1 MTRLIHDSKVLRGQ
15 SPYHEKWCKVVERAN
30 LSLGIL
36 RKSQFKSPLTTCELL
51 ILKAL
56 YIYIYRC
63 KSVSQAASHS
73 PCIYIYILW
82 GIWGGRI
89 WKRDY
94 HGMMGQHMGF
104 PARLKSVVGPLN
116 RHMSWWKISVDSW
129 HSGETCRLV
138 FKQMLFD
145 DLPKKYLKCLHLWI

>member
-1 MTRLIHDSKVLRGQ
+1 MLVMTRLIHDSKVLRGQ

-73 PCIYIYILW
+73 PCIYIFCEEF
-82 GIWGGRI
+82 GGQNLKKGLP
-89 WKRDY
+89 WDDGAT
-94 HGMMGQHMGF
+94 HGLSSQ
-104 PARLKSVVGPLN
+104 VEVGGWAPESPYVMVEN
-116 RHMSWWKISVDSW
+116 F
-129 HSGETCRLV
+129 CRLV
-138 FKQMLFD
+138 AFR
-145 DLPKKYLKCLHLWI
+145 